1 MKPISYLIAAAALA
15 GSLAWA
21 QAPQPG
27 QGSEA
32 ALTEQQ
38 QAVEKT
44 LKQQV
49 ADRPGDAD
57 ARARLA
63 GFYLSTNQAAPAIE
77 AYQDAITLRPEDPRL
92 FLGLAIAYLHAGHHS
107 MARAMTEQA
116 LQLDP
121 HLNNAAKLRE
131 YIDRK
136 QAAMRLHDQ
145 HAGLGED
152 QAHEELQ
159 TGAAEAPQGAGK

>member
-1 MKPISYLIAAAALA
+1 MKPTSYLIAAATLA

-27 QGSEA
+27 QGSGD
-32 ALTEQQ
+32 ALTAQQ

-44 LKQQV
+44 LKQQA

-63 GFYLSTNQAAPAIE
+63 GFYLSSNQTVLAIE
-77 AYQDAITLRPEDPRL
+77 AYQDAITLRPDDPRL
-92 FLGLAIAYLHAGHHS
+92 FLGLAIAYLHAGHHA

-136 QAAMRLHDQ
+136 QAALRLHDQ
-145 HAGLGED
+145 HAGLVED
-152 QAHEELQ
+152 QVHKDQ
-159 TGAAEAPQGAGK
+159 TGGAETPQGAGK